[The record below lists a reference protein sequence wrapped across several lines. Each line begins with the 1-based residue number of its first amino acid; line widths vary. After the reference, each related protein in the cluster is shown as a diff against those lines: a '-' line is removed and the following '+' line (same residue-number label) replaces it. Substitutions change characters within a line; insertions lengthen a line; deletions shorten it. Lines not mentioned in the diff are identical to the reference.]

1 MDLALT
7 VNSSESKED
16 LLHDEADFVY
26 SVASALEH
34 VFLQSSQWT
43 ELKDNV
49 GVGGCVVDFD

>member
-1 MDLALT
+1 MDLVLA

-16 LLHDEADFVY
+16 LLHDEANFVY
-26 SVASALEH
+26 SVASALKH
-34 VFLQSSQWT
+34 MFLHSSQWT